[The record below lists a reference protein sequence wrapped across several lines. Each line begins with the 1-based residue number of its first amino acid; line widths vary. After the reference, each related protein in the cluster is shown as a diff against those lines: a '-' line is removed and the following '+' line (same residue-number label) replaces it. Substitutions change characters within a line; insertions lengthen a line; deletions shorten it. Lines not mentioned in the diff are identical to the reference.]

1 VLIILTL
8 AGAFTLLV
16 AGAVDAKPN
25 SPPPGHVK
33 NGKVS
38 HSAPAPV
45 LGVGLPALAVYGGY
59 VWYRRRQRKAVSRH
73 TTLQNR

>member
-1 VLIILTL
+1 MLKVL
-8 AGAFTLLV
+8 AV
-16 AGAVDAKPN
+16 AGGLSLLMSSTVDAKPA

-38 HSAPAPV
+38 HSAPGPV

-59 VWYRRRQRKAVSRH
+59 IWYRRRQRKADGR
-73 TTLQNR
+73 